1 MKPQIFLLLLL
12 AGVFVPFAVPA
23 RAQTDSVH
31 VALEQKANA
40 GEWTPADKPAG
51 KVEWSAEDPAA
62 EAHPAEDAEEWLD
75 GVEALQKVPE
85 YTDREARRVRRD
97 TLRAGKLNRRAARY
111 AQREA
116 RAAEKPRRIKN

>member
-1 MKPQIFLLLLL
+1 M
-12 AGVFVPFAVPA
+12 VAVPA
-23 RAQTDSVH
+23 RAQADSVH
-31 VALEQKANA
+31 VALEQKISA
-40 GEWTPADKPAG
+40 GKLAPAE

-62 EAHPAEDAEEWLD
+62 NADPAAEWLD

-85 YTDREARRVRRD
+85 YNDREARRVRRD
-97 TLRAGKLNRRAARY
+97 TLRADKLDRKAARL